1 MESSFLRAAIAA
13 SAHQLFLSRDSYN
26 AEMAGV
32 AESKLLRF
40 LTILYFAEAGAF
52 LALAPWSLFWL
63 RRIVARSPSVFH
75 PLLLS
80 PYFRSFLVGLG
91 LLHLW
96 VAVRDLE
103 AWRKGLARPR
113 AATGEG
119 AP

>member
-1 MESSFLRAAIAA
+1 
-13 SAHQLFLSRDSYN
+13 
-26 AEMAGV
+26 V
-32 AESKLLRF
+32 AVIGGSKVLRF

-63 RRIVARSPSVFH
+63 RRVVARSPTLIQ

-96 VAVRDLE
+96 VAVRDVE
-103 AWRKGLARPR
+103 RWRKERAR
-113 AATGEG
+113 AG
-119 AP
+119 AVAEEEAP

>member
-1 MESSFLRAAIAA
+1 
-13 SAHQLFLSRDSYN
+13 
-26 AEMAGV
+26 MAGQGG
-32 AESKLLRF
+32 SKVLRF

-63 RRIVARSPSVFH
+63 RRIVARSPALFH
-75 PLLLS
+75 PLLMS

-103 AWRKGLARPR
+103 TWRKRQPEPDAVAGEEAR
-113 AATGEG
+113 
-119 AP
+119 